1 MFAPVVQV
9 TFVQLW
15 GSATRPIIDPL
26 WCSSPSGFRVGRHG
40 PFCACVLVEPG
51 MRKRLKIA
59 LMAATTLAIS
69 FASHRLKA
77 ETVASEDAAPAIA
90 TTEENGRK
98 VYVNDYVAP
107 AKPVRRKRAAPV
119 NDQGLLYW
127 SVTEH
132 RYKPVPP
139 ARGALMQAARSAAAE
154 VRSYLNVATHP
165 TTHYSFARP
174 YFTTPE
180 QVNAAIDEAA
190 ARHDVDPN
198 LVRAV
203 IKVESNFNAHA
214 VSAKGAMGLMQ
225 LMPATARELNVA
237 NPFDPEQNVDAGVRH
252 LKHLLNNYNG
262 DIRLTLAAYNAGQGA
277 VERHG
282 GVPRFRETQ
291 DYVKRITNLYW
302 HGPTEGL
309 LGGPRHDPV
318 HMFRDAQG
326 VLTITNTD

>member
-1 MFAPVVQV
+1 MQ
-9 TFVQLW
+9 
-15 GSATRPIIDPL
+15 
-26 WCSSPSGFRVGRHG
+26 
-40 PFCACVLVEPG
+40 
-51 MRKRLKIA
+51 KRLKIA
-59 LMAATTLAIS
+59 LMAATALAIS
-69 FASHRLKA
+69 FTSPKLNA
-77 ETVASEDAAPAIA
+77 ETLASEDVAPAIA

-107 AKPVRRKRAAPV
+107 PKPVRPKRTVAAPT
-119 NDQGLLYW
+119 NDHGLLYW

-139 ARGALMQAARSAAAE
+139 ANGALMQAARSAAAE
-154 VRSYLNVATHP
+154 VRSYLNVGAHRTAR
-165 TTHYSFARP
+165 YSYARA
-174 YFTTPE
+174 YFVTPE
-180 QVNAAIDEAA
+180 QVSQAIEQAA

-203 IKVESNFNAHA
+203 VKVESNFNAHA

-225 LMPATARELNVA
+225 LMPATARELNVS
-237 NPFDPEQNVDAGVRH
+237 NPFDPQQNVDAGVRH
-252 LKHLLNNYNG
+252 LKHLLNNYKG

-302 HGPTEGL
+302 HGSTEGL
-309 LGGPRHDPV
+309 LGGARHDPV

>member
-1 MFAPVVQV
+1 
-9 TFVQLW
+9 
-15 GSATRPIIDPL
+15 
-26 WCSSPSGFRVGRHG
+26 
-40 PFCACVLVEPG
+40 
-51 MRKRLKIA
+51 MRKSLKIA
-59 LMAATTLAIS
+59 LMAATALAIS
-69 FASHRLKA
+69 FSSHRLKA
-77 ETVASEDAAPAIA
+77 ETVASEDAAAPAIA

-107 AKPVRRKRAAPV
+107 PKPVRRKRPAPV

-139 ARGALMQAARSAAAE
+139 ASGSLMQAARSAAAE
-154 VRSYLNVATHP
+154 VRSYLNAGTHRNR
-165 TTHYSFARP
+165 YSNAPRF
-174 YFTTPE
+174 FVSSE
-180 QVNAAIDEAA
+180 QVDSAIEEAA

-203 IKVESNFNAHA
+203 VKVESNFNAHA

-225 LMPATARELNVA
+225 LMPATARELNVS
-237 NPFDPEQNVDAGVRH
+237 NPFDPQQNVDAGVRH

-302 HGPTEGL
+302 HGSSQGL

>member
-1 MFAPVVQV
+1 VR
-9 TFVQLW
+9 W
-15 GSATRPIIDPL
+15 SK
-26 WCSSPSGFRVGRHG
+26 
-40 PFCACVLVEPG
+40 PG
-51 MRKRLKIA
+51 MRKSLKIA
-59 LMAATTLAIS
+59 LMAATALAIS
-69 FASHRLKA
+69 FPSHLLFA
-77 ETVASEDAAPAIA
+77 ETANPEAASSIAA
-90 TTEENGRK
+90 TEENGRR

-107 AKPVRRKRAAPV
+107 PKPTARKHATPAK
-119 NDQGLLYW
+119 DSGLLYW

-132 RYKPVPP
+132 RYKPVPS
-139 ARGALMQAARSAAAE
+139 ASGAMMQAARSAAAE
-154 VRSYLNVATHP
+154 VRNYLNAGAHHVSQYAYAP
-165 TTHYSFARP
+165 RN
-174 YFTTPE
+174 YFVSSE
-180 QVNAAIDEAA
+180 QVNAAIEEAA
-190 ARHDVDPN
+190 TRHDVDPN

-203 IKVESNFNAHA
+203 IKVESNFNARA
-214 VSAKGAMGLMQ
+214 VSSKGAMGLMQ
-225 LMPATARELNVA
+225 LMPATARELNVS
-237 NPFDPEQNVDAGVRH
+237 NPFDPQQNVDAGVRH

-302 HGPTEGL
+302 HGASQGM

>member
-1 MFAPVVQV
+1 
-9 TFVQLW
+9 
-15 GSATRPIIDPL
+15 
-26 WCSSPSGFRVGRHG
+26 
-40 PFCACVLVEPG
+40 
-51 MRKRLKIA
+51 MRKRLNIA
-59 LMAATTLAIS
+59 LMATSLAIS
-69 FASHRLKA
+69 FTSHRLKA
-77 ETVASEDAAPAIA
+77 ETVASEDVPAIA
-90 TTEENGRK
+90 TTQENGRK

-107 AKPVRRKRAAPV
+107 VKAVRRKRPAPV

-132 RYKPVPP
+132 RYKPVPQ
-139 ARGALMQAARSAAAE
+139 ANGSLMKAARSAAAE
-154 VRSYLNVATHP
+154 VRSYLNVGTNH

-174 YFTTPE
+174 YFATPE
-180 QVNAAIDEAA
+180 QVNAAIEEAA

-225 LMPATARELNVA
+225 LMPATARELNVS
-237 NPFDPEQNVDAGVRH
+237 NPFDPQQNVDAGVRH

-262 DIRLTLAAYNAGQGA
+262 DVRLTLAAYNAGQGA

-282 GVPRFRETQ
+282 GVPRFRETE

-302 HGPTEGL
+302 HGSSQGL
-309 LGGPRHDPV
+309 LAGPRHDPV

>member
-1 MFAPVVQV
+1 
-9 TFVQLW
+9 
-15 GSATRPIIDPL
+15 
-26 WCSSPSGFRVGRHG
+26 
-40 PFCACVLVEPG
+40 

-59 LMAATTLAIS
+59 LMAATTVAIS
-69 FASHRLKA
+69 FTSHTLKA
-77 ETVASEDAAPAIA
+77 ETVASEEAAPAIA
-90 TTEENGRK
+90 TTQENGRK

-107 AKPVRRKRAAPV
+107 PKPVRRKRAAPPS
-119 NDQGLLYW
+119 DRGLLYW

-132 RYKPVPP
+132 RYKPVP
-139 ARGALMQAARSAAAE
+139 AANGSLMQAARSAAAE
-154 VRSYLNVATHP
+154 VRSYLNVDTHH

-174 YFTTPE
+174 YFVSSE
-180 QVNAAIDEAA
+180 QVDTAIDEAA

-214 VSAKGAMGLMQ
+214 ISAKGAMGLMQ
-225 LMPATARELNVA
+225 LMPATARELNVS
-237 NPFDPEQNVDAGVRH
+237 NPFDPQQNVDAGVRH

-277 VERHG
+277 VERQG

-302 HGPTEGL
+302 HGSSAGL